1 MGLDRVQGQEARA
14 GSGPPTVAVRNRVM
28 TAFLTRS
35 QIDFLIDVTLE
46 LIHVSAVHPHERG
59 RGPMGRRSSS
69 SRWSRPAT
77 GKQIAALKAHSTYDG
92 KYYSMGR
99 ASQAIGKGSTGGERN
114 SGGGLSSGT
123 AYSSL
128 AASGLGTSQGILRL
142 FGGTEGLDSLLQPAL
157 GQSMQS
163 RLASSGGGPTSLLSQ
178 LLDVPD
184 NIDSLVQAALSASDR
199 NGPEDD
205 LEDGPVE
212 SVLYTIRPDDSGP
225 GEPRIV
231 VEAEVVHDQTFE
243 GHPSLQVRFAGKDE
257 KEGSRSADVAALA
270 GSRSVLGYRPRWTP
284 VLVRTPA
291 ELAEQMRVR
300 WKEALGELQEGF
312 DPRMATF
319 LTGAQGMA
327 SAFAVLTSGQSPVSK
342 FVLLQG
348 LMDPEGQIQYKGLG
362 LDAPTFAGQ
371 IRAASE
377 GDEDAL
383 DWLVEVQ
390 NEEVLTSFS
399 EVMGNSLGAEADF
412 RLSRWH
418 KQGMDLIEAVTVKSE
433 NAGFDFSTIRALLKV
448 NEEYQAKLTKRRESA
463 ADNPALL
470 EYVDRDEAR
479 FERLSRSD
487 GSLDHGILEDW
498 FFEETRLFLQV
509 RFRRSLPGQFAAAL
523 APISADAPGHGA
535 LAAEVRRLAASSST
549 DPHVYTTTTATVA
562 PRRFGPFG
570 LHSDQSHADRVARI
584 IQAVRRAI
592 ADVDNAGH
600 DDLGTL
606 IVAQEVLGYAQW
618 KRDELRAAE
627 LIREADSHQSAAAQ
641 RTNESQER
649 AEASLRRETD
659 ALTYAKAANDLEQIV
674 QKHSNALAQTTRSI
688 DIDDPVPDAAL
699 STARSRVEQAKLRE
713 ATASA
718 RLAAAEERE
727 QWAAEAAS
735 TSATPVAKARI
746 LAERDLALAEQSDAK
761 AEQNA
766 ARKEHSAALNDIRL
780 FTEARAR
787 FDELIREVRTENER
801 RVREESERRREQEA
815 RQAEQRRQQA
825 EEHRKNQEAERQR
838 QEAATRRQEDL
849 NQRQQDKANAAKKA
863 LKLELERLVA
873 LPSEA
878 PFWRR
883 KALARSRASLQ
894 QAILRLQA
902 EIVGPLAPPR
912 TRAKTWPNMLS
923 RNERYLGTVKKIV
936 DYGVFVSLPTGT
948 DGLLRGS
955 EASGLREAGEL
966 VGVEIVDIPYGKPI
980 VLKRIPG

>member
-1 MGLDRVQGQEARA
+1 
-14 GSGPPTVAVRNRVM
+14 
-28 TAFLTRS
+28 
-35 QIDFLIDVTLE
+35 
-46 LIHVSAVHPHERG
+46 
-59 RGPMGRRSSS
+59 MGRRSSS
-69 SRWSRPAT
+69 NRWSLPAT
-77 GKQIAALKAHSTYDG
+77 GKQIAALKAHSAYDG

-99 ASQAIGKGSTGGERN
+99 ASQAIGKGSTGGGRN

-128 AASGLGTSQGILRL
+128 AASGLGTSHGILRL

-157 GQSMQS
+157 GQSLQS
-163 RLASSGGGPTSLLSQ
+163 RIASSGGGPTSLLSQ

-199 NGPEDD
+199 NGPEGD

-212 SVLYTIRPDDSGP
+212 SVLYTIRPDDSSL

-231 VEAEVVHDQTFE
+231 VEAEVVHAQTFE

-257 KEGSRSADVAALA
+257 KEGSRSADLAAIA

-319 LTGAQGMA
+319 LTGAQGMEA
-327 SAFAVLTSGQSPVSK
+327 ALAVLTSGQSPVSK

-362 LDAPTFAGQ
+362 LDASTFARQ
-371 IRAASE
+371 IRASSE

-390 NEEVLTSFS
+390 NGEVLTSFS
-399 EVMGNSLGAEADF
+399 EVMGNSLAAEADF

-433 NAGFDFSTIRALLKV
+433 NAGFDFSSIRSLLTM
-448 NEEYQAKLTKRRESA
+448 QAKVQVRLEQSREQLAALRASGQNDTAESFFAKRVEFYESG
-463 ADNPALL
+463 DSSTD
-470 EYVDRDEAR
+470 Y
-479 FERLSRSD
+479 
-487 GSLDHGILEDW
+487 GIVEDW
-498 FFEETRLFLQV
+498 FFEETRLFLRA
-509 RFRRSLPGQFAAAL
+509 RFRESLPGQFAAAL
-523 APISADAPGHGA
+523 VPTSPGTPRHA
-535 LAAEVRRLAASSST
+535 VLAAEVRRLAGSSST
-549 DPHVYTTTTATVA
+549 DPRDYSARPISATSRA
-562 PRRFGPFG
+562 LALYGPF
-570 LHSDQSHADRVARI
+570 SDLVHRKADAADRVERI
-584 IQAVRRAI
+584 FQAVRRAI
-592 ADVDNAGH
+592 TDSETAGD

-618 KRDELRAAE
+618 KRDELRAE
-627 LIREADSHQSAAAQ
+627 EQIREAEGHRSAAAQ
-641 RTNESQER
+641 RTQKARQR
-649 AEASLRRETD
+649 AESAKQRAEVARRNAE
-659 ALTYAKAANDLEQIV
+659 AAKDLEQIV
-674 QKHSNALAQTTRSI
+674 QKHSNTLAQTTRSI
-688 DIDDPVPDAAL
+688 YIDDPVPDAAL
-699 STARSRVEQAKLRE
+699 STARYRVEQAKLRE
-713 ATASA
+713 AAASA
-718 RLAAAEERE
+718 RLAAAEETE
-727 QWAAEAAS
+727 QWATAAAS
-735 TSATPVAKARI
+735 AAATPRAEERL
-746 LAERDLALAEQSDAK
+746 LAVRDSAVAEQSYART
-761 AEQNA
+761 EQNA
-766 ARKEHSAALNDIRL
+766 ATDEETAAQSDVRL
-780 FTEARAR
+780 FAEARAK
-787 FDELIREVRTENER
+787 FADLIRNVRAENER
-801 RVREESERRREQEA
+801 RVREELERRRQEEA
-815 RQAEQRRQQA
+815 SLAEYRRQQA
-825 EEHRKNQEAERQR
+825 EERRKNQEAERQR
-838 QEAATRRQEDL
+838 QEAVTRRQEDL
-849 NQRQQDKANAAKKA
+849 NQQQQDTANAAKKA
-863 LKLELERLVA
+863 LKLELERFVA

-878 PFWRR
+878 LFWRR
-883 KALARSRASLQ
+883 KALAKSRASHT

-902 EIVGPLAPPR
+902 EIVGPLTPPR

-980 VLKRIPG
+980 VLKRISG